1 LTQMQTSVALPNV
14 DEQEEIRV
22 VERHVMEDWISHSL
36 RAGVVVSGVTLLVG
50 SVLLFVLGPS
60 ATDPHSMSQLVNGDY
75 TMSSSL
81 RDIVSGVASGRAT
94 AIMDLGLFALILT
107 PVVRVAMTV
116 VLFGLQRDWVFV
128 GITAIVL
135 MILLLGV
142 FGSGL

>member
-1 LTQMQTSVALPNV
+1 MQTSVALPKEG
-14 DEQEEIRV
+14 EQEEIRV

-50 SVLLFVLGPS
+50 SVLLFVMGPS
-60 ATDPHSMSQLVNGDY
+60 SADPHSMSQLVNGDY
-75 TMSSSL
+75 AMSSSL
-81 RDIVSGVASGRAT
+81 RDIASGVASGRAT

-116 VLFGLQRDWVFV
+116 ILFLFQRDWVYV

-135 MILLLGV
+135 IILVLGV
-142 FGSGL
+142 FGSGI